1 MDGGHDAALDAEVLV
16 ENLGQGGEAVGGAR
30 GVGHDVHRGVVVVAL
45 VDTHDEGAVDVLG
58 RSGDDDLLSATVEV
72 GLGLLAVG
80 EEAGGLHDDLDAQV
94 TPGQVGGVALS
105 EHLDVLA
112 VDGDAILVVGD
123 LAVETTEDRVVLEQV
138 GQGLVVRQVIDG
150 DNLDVGAL
158 LEGGAEEVAADPAE
172 AVNTNAGGHFVS
184 S

>member
-1 MDGGHDAALDAEVLV
+1 M
-16 ENLGQGGEAVGGAR
+16 
-30 GVGHDVHRGVVVVAL
+30 
-45 VDTHDEGAVDVLG
+45 
-58 RSGDDDLLSATVEV
+58 

-80 EEAGGLHDDLDAQV
+80 EEAGGLHDDLNAQV
-94 TPGQVGGVALS
+94 APGQVGGVALS

-123 LAVETTEDRVVLEQV
+123 LAVETTKDRVVLEQV
-138 GQGLVVRQVIDG
+138 GQGLVVRQIVDG

-158 LEGGAEEVAADPAE
+158 LEGGAEEVAADSAE